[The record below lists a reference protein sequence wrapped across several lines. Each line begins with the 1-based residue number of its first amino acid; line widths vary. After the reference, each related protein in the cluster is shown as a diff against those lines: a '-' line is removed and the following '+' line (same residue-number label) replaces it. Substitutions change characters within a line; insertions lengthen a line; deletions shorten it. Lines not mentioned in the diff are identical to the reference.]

1 MDKYKIEVD
10 WIKFGSIIL
19 NVVLLFVLFKGCDM
33 NRCPGTITEVKY
45 DTLYRDT
52 TYHLAYK
59 GKPVVRKRTES
70 VIKSD
75 TTVIKSVQSVSNP
88 CDSVVIITNT
98 ATVDTCEYNDTLREN
113 GKYKAVLIEMVA
125 GEVISRQIYWAN
137 LTPEVT
143 KTVTQTQPAKVR
155 PLALYAGVQVGYS
168 VRNSR
173 IITAPSAML
182 SFQRLGINAAYSYD
196 IISNAHLLGA
206 WVKIKLK

>member
-10 WIKFGSIIL
+10 WIKFISILL
-19 NVVLLFVLFKGCDM
+19 NMLLLFVLFKGCDM

-59 GKPVVRKRTES
+59 GKPVIRHRTAALFS
-70 VIKSD
+70 AD
-75 TTVIKSVQSVSNP
+75 TVIVKSVKEYP
-88 CDSVVIITNT
+88 CDSLMIITKAKAT
-98 ATVDTCEYNDTLREN
+98 ADTCEYNDTLREN

-143 KTVTQTQPAKVR
+143 KKVTQTRPAKVR

-182 SFQRLGINAAYSYD
+182 SFQRLGINASYSYD